1 VRVAVRF
8 SIPALMA
15 CARKLLIYADTVA
28 QRGTPWTERPL
39 SFNGCYRMV
48 SGDDGLK
55 PWLGVGWLA
64 VDLQA
69 LGRGATPT
77 AQLRRTHQ
85 QGVQEVLTSHPRG
98 LFRPQALPSAKR
110 DHPRYPAAPELG
122 VAGKTRKDAPSPDPG
137 TASAVVARSWTG

>member
-1 VRVAVRF
+1 
-8 SIPALMA
+8 MA

-69 LGRGATPT
+69 LGRRAT
-77 AQLRRTHQ
+77 QRRNR
-85 QGVQEVLTSHPRG
+85 GELTNKGFKKS
-98 LFRPQALPSAKR
+98 
-110 DHPRYPAAPELG
+110 
-122 VAGKTRKDAPSPDPG
+122 
-137 TASAVVARSWTG
+137 